1 MEEIFVD
8 IKGFEGVYRIGNK
21 GTLLSRKSH
30 RGRTR
35 IEDTE
40 WHPLS
45 NVNSKGGY
53 YSVVLEYKGKTRY
66 CRIHRLVYEH
76 FAGEI
81 PSGHMW
87 NVHHINGNKQD
98 NRVENLELLSA
109 LEHSHRHFGIE
120 GAERRR
126 VITTKTRIS
135 KSGKTRKRNETYENI
150 GGKRVYVRKEYMPDI
165 VWEKTYSAMNYYNQ
179 HIKPKQIIQKDL
191 NDNIIAIYE
200 NATDAGK
207 ATGVCVRNIL
217 QVAMKTP
224 TEKGYLRKTA
234 GGYKWE
240 AQSRS

>member
-1 MEEIFVD
+1 MEEKFVD
-8 IKGFEGVYRIGNK
+8 IKGFEGVYRIGDK
-21 GTLLSRKSH
+21 GTLLSCKKH
-30 RGRTR
+30 GKFTG
-35 IEDTE
+35 EKTE

-45 NVNSKGGY
+45 NVNKKGGY
-53 YSVVLEYKGKTRY
+53 FSVVLEYDGKTKY

-76 FAGEI
+76 FVGKL
-81 PSGHMW
+81 PRGCKW
-87 NVHHINGNKQD
+87 VVHHINGNKQD

-120 GAERRR
+120 GTEVRR

-135 KSGKTRKRNETYENI
+135 KSGKIRKRNETYENV

-165 VWEKTYSAMNYYNQ
+165 TWEKTYSAMNYYNQ
-179 HIKPKQIIQKDL
+179 HIKPKRIIQKDL
-191 NDNIIAIYE
+191 DGNFIAIYE
-200 NATDAGK
+200 NATEAGR

-217 QVAMKTP
+217 QVANG
-224 TEKGYLRKTA
+224 EEFAKGHIRKTA